1 MQFSV
6 RAKNS
11 GKRIQV
17 KDRIGGGEV
26 FNQFLDP
33 NVSAIVTVGSN
44 DGSTGDID
52 INAQMRDDSVWV
64 SVQTDY
70 LVKAGD
76 VVDVDDV

>member
-1 MQFSV
+1 M
-6 RAKNS
+6 
-11 GKRIQV
+11 
-17 KDRIGGGEV
+17 
-26 FNQFLDP
+26 
-33 NVSAIVTVGSN
+33 TVGSN

-70 LVKAGD
+70 LVKAGE